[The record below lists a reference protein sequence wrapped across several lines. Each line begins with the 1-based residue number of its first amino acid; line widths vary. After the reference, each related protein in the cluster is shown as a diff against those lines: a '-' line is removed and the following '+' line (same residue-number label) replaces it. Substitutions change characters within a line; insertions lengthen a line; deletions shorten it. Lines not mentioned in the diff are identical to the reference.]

1 MEGWTDFLEEESHY
15 ADRRVM
21 PRALPNSSRYC
32 IMTLVVQREEVIH
45 MTCQW
50 CKHYRRRGKNALCLA
65 PGGNGK
71 VVDIGPSSPTCPNF
85 NARKSCTTC
94 ALRCLSEEKETLLQ
108 GPDGCPKWTLRQLSS
123 WGGSRR
129 FIRQPVQTYAQPT

>member
-1 MEGWTDFLEEESHY
+1 
-15 ADRRVM
+15 
-21 PRALPNSSRYC
+21 
-32 IMTLVVQREEVIH
+32 

-50 CKHYRRRGKNALCLA
+50 CKYYRRRGKNALCLA
-65 PGGNGK
+65 PGGTGK
-71 VVDIGPSSPTCPNF
+71 VIEIDSSSPTCPNF

-94 ALRCLSEEKETLLQ
+94 ALRCLPEEKEALLQ

-129 FIRQPVQTYAQPT
+129 FVRPPVRTDAQPTQSEKQED